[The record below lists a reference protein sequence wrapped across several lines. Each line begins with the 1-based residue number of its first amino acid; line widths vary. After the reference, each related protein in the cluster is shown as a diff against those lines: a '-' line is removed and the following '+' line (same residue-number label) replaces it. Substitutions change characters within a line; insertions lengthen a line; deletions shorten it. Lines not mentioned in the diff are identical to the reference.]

1 MPELTMTEERLKAAI
16 HFRTIDEPCCGNCEW
31 FRREWEDTNCEHPQ
45 NIWHFP
51 DPHPEDND
59 YNYKLSFNHEHDVCD
74 RFERREE
81 NHDN

>member
-16 HFRTIDEPCCGNCEW
+16 HFRTIDEPCCGNCKW

-45 NIWHFP
+45 NIWRFS

-59 YNYKLSFNHEHDVCD
+59 YNYKLSFNKEHDICD
-74 RFERREE
+74 RFEKKEKTQ
-81 NHDN
+81 